1 MGIAMKKLVSIILCC
16 VMTFSCAFSTPLEA
30 IAGQNYFNQE
40 NEISNTQRNSINM
53 LNYLAVLTQ
62 EINDSK
68 GKLN

>member
-1 MGIAMKKLVSIILCC
+1 
-16 VMTFSCAFSTPLEA
+16 MTFSCAFSTPLEA